1 MAQLRGGNDTAI
13 RMDQIEVGDL
23 FDGTITAQ
31 SSTSLTV
38 DLGDGYIDSLSGTG
52 FAFTGDGVPTA
63 GTIHSIKQT
72 INGSTSFDINGL
84 QTSATTFYATAASAD
99 TGAAYT
105 LLFSGHDNMHGTPLD
120 DFLRGF
126 GGNDNVFGGGGADTL
141 YGGAGN
147 DHVFGFSGSG
157 GDDGADLLFGDEGN
171 DYLQGNAGAD
181 SIDGGDG
188 SDRINGGADG
198 DVILG
203 AAGNDSINGNRGGDD
218 IDGGAGNDLL
228 RGGQGD
234 DLVAGGEGSDTIAG
248 DLGADTLEGGAGI
261 DFFIFAPASALHAG
275 SRADMISDFEDGVDH
290 IQIGFAPAAV
300 LTGAAQADFNAAA
313 ITAQQLFDAN
323 AGSGE
328 VAALMVGS
336 DTYLFYSGDNGGA
349 ANSAILL
356 TGVDASLIGTADF

>member
-31 SSTSLTV
+31 SSTNLTL
-38 DLGDGYIDSLSGTG
+38 DLGDGYVDSFSGTG
-52 FAFTGDGVPTA
+52 LTFSANGIPTS
-63 GTIHSIKQT
+63 GTIHSIEQT

-84 QTSATTFYATAASAD
+84 QTSATAFYATAASAD
-99 TGAAYT
+99 TAAAYT

-120 DFLRGF
+120 DYLEGF
-126 GGNDNVFGGGGADTL
+126 DGNDNLFGAGGADTL
-141 YGGAGN
+141 HGGAGA

-157 GDDGADLLFGDEGN
+157 GDDGADLLFGEEGN

-181 SIDGGDG
+181 SLDGGDG

-198 DVILG
+198 DVIVG
-203 AAGNDSINGNRGGDD
+203 AAGNDSINGNRGNDD
-218 IDGGAGNDLL
+218 IDGGTGNDLL

-234 DLVAGGEGSDTIAG
+234 DVVAGGEGSDTIMG

-261 DFFIFAPASALHAG
+261 DYFVFAPEAALYAG
-275 SRADMISDFEDGVDH
+275 SRADVVSDFEDGVDH

-300 LTGAAQADFNAAA
+300 LTGAAQADFAAA
-313 ITAQQLFDAN
+313 ALTAQQLFDGH
-323 AGSGE
+323 AGGSE
-328 VAALMVGS
+328 VAALTVGS
-336 DTYLFYSGDNGGA
+336 DTYLFYSSDNGSA

-356 TGVDASLIGTADF
+356 TGVDASLIGTTDF